1 MNALFETTRA
11 RARIRDALLI
21 VGGSLCIAL
30 SAKIALP
37 VGPVPMTMQSLAVLM
52 VGAALGPRLG
62 MATVLAYLAEG
73 ASGLPVFAGWAA
85 GPAVLAGPTAGYLI
99 GFVPAAG
106 AAGWLVQHG
115 WSRGLRM
122 AATLLTGHAILFVPG
137 VAWLAT
143 WIGWSGAVAA
153 GLTPFLAGTL
163 VKTGLGVALA
173 EAVRRRG

>member
-1 MNALFETTRA
+1 MNALPETVRS
-11 RARIRDALLI
+11 RSSVRDALLA

-37 VGPVPMTMQSLAVLM
+37 IGPVPMTMQSLAVLM

-62 MATVLAYLAEG
+62 MAAVLAYLAEG

-106 AAGWLVQHG
+106 AAGWLVRRG
-115 WSRGLRM
+115 WGRGLRM
-122 AATLLTGHAILFVPG
+122 AATLLIGHAILFVPG

-143 WIGWSGAVAA
+143 GIGWSGAVAF